1 MRRYS
6 VARETIRGALKGL
19 LEKRLIDR
27 RPGYGTFLTERANVA
42 AARRFA
48 VIVPDA
54 SYPFYAR
61 ICHGIDQ
68 AAKTNGWATLSAVL
82 GTGSVR
88 ERATKAVAFAEVCV
102 REKVSGVFFQPL
114 QFLEDGVKFNRA
126 ILDVFDKAGIPV
138 VLLDSDYLPL
148 PQRSAHDL
156 VGIDNVQAGY
166 ELARHVIAQGTKR
179 ILYFSNP
186 LPAPTSLNRG
196 NGVGIAVVE
205 AGLRWTKNS
214 IFFADPTDV
223 RAARRLFAGPNRP
236 DAIIAVNDHVARILL
251 KTLTDIGKRVPD
263 DVLLAGFNGDPCAEE
278 SRPPLTTM
286 AQPCEQIGESAV
298 GLMLRRIVDPSV
310 PLCETFLSVDLVVR
324 PSTCFVRNPKK
335 ARKRGRTR

>member
-88 ERATKAVAFAEVCV
+88 ERAVKAVAFAEVCV

-114 QFLEDGVKFNRA
+114 QFPRRRRQIQQG
-126 ILDVFDKAGIPV
+126 
-138 VLLDSDYLPL
+138 DSRCL
-148 PQRSAHDL
+148 R
-156 VGIDNVQAGY
+156 
-166 ELARHVIAQGTKR
+166 QG
-179 ILYFSNP
+179 
-186 LPAPTSLNRG
+186 G
-196 NGVGIAVVE
+196 NTG
-205 AGLRWTKNS
+205 
-214 IFFADPTDV
+214 
-223 RAARRLFAGPNRP
+223 
-236 DAIIAVNDHVARILL
+236 
-251 KTLTDIGKRVPD
+251 
-263 DVLLAGFNGDPCAEE
+263 
-278 SRPPLTTM
+278 RPP
-286 AQPCEQIGESAV
+286 
-298 GLMLRRIVDPSV
+298 
-310 PLCETFLSVDLVVR
+310 
-324 PSTCFVRNPKK
+324 
-335 ARKRGRTR
+335 